1 MLRSAVGGRVGSGR
15 AAYHATPSAHPH
27 PIPSW
32 DHGMD
37 MGDGMRSAGGGRK
50 AHSKLCHAPGKRAQQ
65 SRHAIH
71 PHPRQELPGCP
82 SPPPIILLGTAQ
94 RSLNL
99 RIWMRVESASLP
111 LGAKTPRYPARRR
124 RAEWSHGR
132 HQQQRSRSRSWRSQ
146 HHTSP
151 CLGRGGGRPGAGGAT
166 GRRALARRPLRPL
179 T

>member
-15 AAYHATPSAHPH
+15 AACHATPRPP
-27 PIPSW
+27 PIPW

-37 MGDGMRSAGGGRK
+37 GGWDEVAGGGRK
-50 AHSKLCHAPGKRAQQ
+50 THSKLCHAPGKRAQQ

-94 RSLNL
+94 RSLKL
-99 RIWMRVESASLP
+99 RHWMRVESASLP
-111 LGAKTPRYPARRR
+111 LGAKTPRHPARRR
-124 RAEWSHGR
+124 LAEWSHGR
-132 HQQQRSRSRSWRSQ
+132 QQQRCRCQLHTS
-146 HHTSP
+146 TSP